1 MNQKMDRVISKKSSF
16 FSVFLQRWWWT
27 LLFALLCYGIYA
39 TGMEKKKKIFYQL
52 EDKIKNLEQARAS
65 ALLKREELEMEI
77 ESQMDPAWIEMLLMK
92 KLGVVPEGQVKVYFE
107 KE

>member
-1 MNQKMDRVISKKSSF
+1 MQRVFSKKPSF
-16 FSVFLQRWWWT
+16 FSIFILKWGWM
-27 LLFALLCYGIYA
+27 LLFAVLCYGIYA
-39 TGMEKKKKIFYQL
+39 KGMEKKKAIFYQL
-52 EDKIKNLEQARAS
+52 EDKIKKLEHARAS

-77 ESQMDPAWIEMLLMK
+77 NSQTDPAWIEMLLMK